1 MLKKA
6 PKKSTVF
13 FKSLILGRS
22 FLLKFQSTFFAKEN
36 TLKRA
41 FYLIRNL
48 KKMAQAKTF
57 TQAEL
62 DQVLR
67 FVSTKKYAQRDRA
80 LILTSFWS
88 GMRVGE
94 IAALKM
100 GDVINEDG
108 TIKKEIRLSGAQTK
122 GGHPRTVFIPAKLQ
136 TEYKH
141 YLATRYSKL
150 PHLPFFHSANRMGFS
165 ANSLCQWFFWVY
177 RAAGISGA
185 SSHSGRRSFLTSL
198 ANKGIGVR
206 ILASLAGHRSIAVTM
221 KYLDANDD
229 MKRNA
234 VELI

>member
-1 MLKKA
+1 
-6 PKKSTVF
+6 
-13 FKSLILGRS
+13 
-22 FLLKFQSTFFAKEN
+22 
-36 TLKRA
+36 
-41 FYLIRNL
+41 
-48 KKMAQAKTF
+48 MAQAKTF
-57 TQAEL
+57 TTAEL

-67 FVSTKKYAQRDRA
+67 YVSTKKYAQRDRA
-80 LILTSFWS
+80 LILISFWS

-94 IAALKM
+94 IASLKM
-100 GDVINEDG
+100 GDVVNEDG
-108 TIKKEIRLSGAQTK
+108 TIKSEVRLSGAQTK

-136 TEYKH
+136 IELLN
-141 YLATRYSKL
+141 YLATRYSRM
-150 PHLPFFHSANRMGFS
+150 PDLPFFHSANRMGFS

-177 RAAGISGA
+177 RSAGISGA

-229 MKRNA
+229 MKRSA